1 MMRGSQARSSLP
13 QGWSQTVESRINI
26 GLDKER
32 DHHALQITDHA
43 ATAAARHIFDAAPK
57 TGAIAA
63 LVVRPLA
70 LLPRMA
76 ALPRLMQATY
86 MPLIMHGERRE
97 VFFRDLIWGTYGMG
111 AIV

>member
-1 MMRGSQARSSLP
+1 MSS
-13 QGWSQTVESRINI
+13 G
-26 GLDKER
+26 G
-32 DHHALQITDHA
+32 
-43 ATAAARHIFDAAPK
+43 APL
-57 TGAIAA
+57 T
-63 LVVRPLA
+63 
-70 LLPRMA
+70 LLEPRMA